1 MAVPLDDFCGSKFW
15 DFDQSWN
22 TTDPDLSVCF
32 QDTILVWVPCGF
44 LWLFAPLETYLL
56 LKSSSRLIPWTALNI
71 AKLLITLSLFL
82 ISLAE
87 FSYAG
92 HAALSEGVA
101 LPSVYFYTPFLKL
114 ATFLLATTMLLAGKK
129 RGIRSSGT
137 LFLFWFLMLLCGLVA
152 YRSHLKHALAADPAD
167 DDESY
172 HPPNERVGQ
181 AFFFGT
187 YMAYYPLVLVQFLLN
202 CFADTK
208 PVYRQHAPSSEEKE
222 CPESGASFL
231 SRLLF
236 SWFDSLAYQGF
247 RKPLEPTDL
256 WTLNF
261 KDRTDQ
267 VVPTF
272 DRHWQTEVSRVA
284 STKERTDVAASFHNH
299 VNHEGEVKFS
309 EPSNK
314 SAKAKPSQLSIVRA
328 LAKTFGPMFVA
339 GSVLKLG
346 TDTLQFVSPQ
356 ILRAMIGFVGS
367 GEPLW
372 KGIFYAVLMFAT
384 ATLQSLL
391 LSAYFQRMYIVG
403 MRIRTCLIS
412 AIYRKSLVLSNAAKK
427 ESTTGEIVNL
437 MSNDAQKFME
447 LMVFL
452 NMLWSAPFQI
462 ALALYFLWDL
472 LGVAV
477 LSGVGVMVLMVPIN
491 GFLAAYSK
499 KLQTRQMKH
508 KDERIKLMNEILGG
522 MKVLKLYAWE
532 RSFEK
537 QVQDIREKEVANLR
551 TMAYLSSVLSFLWNC
566 APFLV
571 SLMSFMTY
579 VLMSNENVLGPQ
591 KAFVSLTLFNILR
604 FPLSMLPMLISMLV
618 QASVSVKR
626 MNKYLGNEELEEYVT
641 HEKDDVNPV
650 TVEYGSFAWTRDED
664 PVLRDVNI
672 KIPKGKLVA
681 LVGQVGAGK
690 SSLLSA
696 LLGDMERIQG
706 TVNIHGSVAYIAQQV
721 WIQNA
726 TVRDNILFQK
736 PMERERYNRVL
747 EQCALQSDLSV
758 LPGGDMTEIGEKGI
772 NLSGGQKQRVSLARA
787 VYSDT
792 DIYFLDDPLSAVD
805 SHVGRHIFE
814 KVIGPN
820 GALKNKTRVLVT
832 HGISYLPQVDHILV
846 LKDGRVEEQGSY
858 KELLS
863 QKGAFAEVLLQF
875 LREESQEDELLD
887 TDPNI
892 VEELILQ
899 VGNPEINRQL
909 SLRKS
914 SEELS
919 VAERKE
925 FLRSLS
931 RQLSE
936 SASVESTP
944 VRAGSMDL
952 SNRKGSNAS
961 SLQSN
966 RTLSRSRSRSQATLK
981 GEKGAVEAEPTK
993 LVQAEVAETGQ
1004 VKWRVYFAYF
1014 GAIGVAWLVPI
1025 VLMNVASSA
1034 FSLGSNLWLT
1044 AWSNDPP
1051 LPDGTQDL
1059 GKRDL
1064 RLGVYGGLGLGQG
1077 LTILFGSLALS
1088 LGSLK
1093 GAMFLHNGLL
1103 ANILR
1108 SPMAFFDTT
1117 PLGRVVNRFSKDV
1130 DTMDIA
1136 IPMTVRAWLMCVL
1149 QVVSTLLIISISTPI
1164 FMAVAVPIGVL
1175 YYFIQLFYIATSRQ
1189 LKRLESVTRSPI
1201 YTHFSETLSGVSTI
1215 RAYGAQERFVLESNH
1230 RVDYNQMCYYPST
1243 ISNRWL
1249 AVRLEFCGNLIVLFA
1264 ALFSV
1269 FGSQALDGG
1278 TVGLSLSYALSIT
1291 ATMNWMVRMSC
1302 EFETNIV
1309 AVERIMEYTRSPTE
1323 AAWEV
1328 PESKPALDWPM
1339 GGQVQFADYS
1349 TRYREGMDLVIK
1361 DITVSIN
1368 AGEKVGVVG
1377 RTGAGKSSLM
1387 LSLFRIV
1394 EPAKGTI
1401 FIDGVDVTKIG
1412 LHDLRSKLTII
1423 PQDPILFSG
1432 TLRTNL
1438 DPFGEKSDTELWSAL
1453 ELSHLKAFVSGL
1465 DKGLEY
1471 QVAEGGENL
1480 SVGQRQLVCLARA
1493 LLRKSKVLVLDEA
1506 TAAVDMETDSLI
1518 QQTIRKEFTG
1528 CTVLTIAHRLNTI
1541 MDYDRILV
1549 LEQGRVAEF
1558 DTPSNLLA
1566 NESSIFYSMS
1576 KDADLA

>member
-1 MAVPLDDFCGSKFW
+1 
-15 DFDQSWN
+15 
-22 TTDPDLSVCF
+22 
-32 QDTILVWVPCGF
+32 
-44 LWLFAPLETYLL
+44 
-56 LKSSSRLIPWTALNI
+56 
-71 AKLLITLSLFL
+71 
-82 ISLAE
+82 
-87 FSYAG
+87 
-92 HAALSEGVA
+92 
-101 LPSVYFYTPFLKL
+101 
-114 ATFLLATTMLLAGKK
+114 
-129 RGIRSSGT
+129 
-137 LFLFWFLMLLCGLVA
+137 
-152 YRSHLKHALAADPAD
+152 
-167 DDESY
+167 
-172 HPPNERVGQ
+172 
-181 AFFFGT
+181 
-187 YMAYYPLVLVQFLLN
+187 
-202 CFADTK
+202 
-208 PVYRQHAPSSEEKE
+208 
-222 CPESGASFL
+222 
-231 SRLLF
+231 
-236 SWFDSLAYQGF
+236 
-247 RKPLEPTDL
+247 
-256 WTLNF
+256 
-261 KDRTDQ
+261 
-267 VVPTF
+267 
-272 DRHWQTEVSRVA
+272 
-284 STKERTDVAASFHNH
+284 
-299 VNHEGEVKFS
+299 
-309 EPSNK
+309 
-314 SAKAKPSQLSIVRA
+314 
-328 LAKTFGPMFVA
+328 
-339 GSVLKLG
+339 
-346 TDTLQFVSPQ
+346 
-356 ILRAMIGFVGS
+356 
-367 GEPLW
+367 
-372 KGIFYAVLMFAT
+372 
-384 ATLQSLL
+384 
-391 LSAYFQRMYIVG
+391 
-403 MRIRTCLIS
+403 
-412 AIYRKSLVLSNAAKK
+412 
-427 ESTTGEIVNL
+427 

-551 TMAYLSSVLSFLWNC
+551 TMAYLSSVLSFIWNC

-706 TVNIHGSVAYIAQQV
+706 TVNIHGSVAYIAQQA

-726 TVRDNILFQK
+726 TVRENILFQK

-747 EQCALQSDLSV
+747 EQCALQADLSV

-814 KVIGPN
+814 NVIGPN

-875 LREESQEDELLD
+875 LREESQEDDLLD

-899 VGNPEINRQL
+899 VGNPEIN
-909 SLRKS
+909 
-914 SEELS
+914 
-919 VAERKE
+919 
-925 FLRSLS
+925 
-931 RQLSE
+931 
-936 SASVESTP
+936 
-944 VRAGSMDL
+944 SMDL
-952 SNRKGSNAS
+952 SQRKGSNAS

-993 LVQAEVAETGQ
+993 LVQAEVAETG
-1004 VKWRVYFAYF
+1004 
-1014 GAIGVAWLVPI
+1014 
-1025 VLMNVASSA
+1025 
-1034 FSLGSNLWLT
+1034 
-1044 AWSNDPP
+1044 
-1051 LPDGTQDL
+1051 
-1059 GKRDL
+1059 
-1064 RLGVYGGLGLGQG
+1064 
-1077 LTILFGSLALS
+1077 
-1088 LGSLK
+1088 
-1093 GAMFLHNGLL
+1093 
-1103 ANILR
+1103 
-1108 SPMAFFDTT
+1108 
-1117 PLGRVVNRFSKDV
+1117 
-1130 DTMDIA
+1130 
-1136 IPMTVRAWLMCVL
+1136 
-1149 QVVSTLLIISISTPI
+1149 
-1164 FMAVAVPIGVL
+1164 
-1175 YYFIQLFYIATSRQ
+1175 QLFYIATSRQ

-1423 PQDPILFSG
+1423 PQAIVCLFVVRTQDPILFSG

-1453 ELSHLKAFVSGL
+1453 ELSHLKTFVSGL

-1471 QVAEGGENL
+1471 LVAEGGENL

-1549 LEQGRVAEF
+1549 LEQGHVAEF

-1566 NESSIFYSMS
+1566 NESSIFYSMA